1 MICFTVN
8 YKSVKISISFLL
20 HLYILYPSISNI
32 NHNFH
37 QSVLYTMKEQSV
49 CRVSIHKH
57 KIHHP
62 QHQTFPNKLFSAI

>member
-20 HLYILYPSISNI
+20 HLYILYPSISDI

-37 QSVLYTMKEQSV
+37 QSVLYTMKEHSV
-49 CRVSIHKH
+49 CKVSIHKH